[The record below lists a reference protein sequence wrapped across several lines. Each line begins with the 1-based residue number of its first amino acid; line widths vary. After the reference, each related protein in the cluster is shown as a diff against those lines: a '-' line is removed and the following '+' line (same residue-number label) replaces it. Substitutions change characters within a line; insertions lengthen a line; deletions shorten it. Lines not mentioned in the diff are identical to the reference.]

1 MTTSK
6 EERLRQHTT
15 QASERYNETV
25 RRRMNMLGR
34 EGVNQGEGER
44 QRVRGMASKEERE
57 TTSERQVEAIAKGGE
72 RNIE

>member
-1 MTTSK
+1 M
-6 EERLRQHTT
+6 
-15 QASERYNETV
+15 